1 MNLTL
6 DHLCIKNSSDASHN
20 ALNKDIGEIESIIFP
35 TELFLTIVFHSPKG
49 ERASREIEAAGV
61 S

>member
-1 MNLTL
+1 MNLPL
-6 DHLCIKNSSDASHN
+6 DHLCIKNYAYHT
-20 ALNKDIGEIESIIFP
+20 ALSKDIGEIESIIVP